1 MRLLLINKS
10 LDFFHQE
17 FSYQQ
22 SANCM
27 DFNKKS
33 WQMEI
38 LYFKDLKCKWNF
50 RARRILAC
58 MHAQLLTLC
67 STLDYGPPGS
77 SVHEILQ
84 AKILEWI
91 ATSSSRGSSQ
101 PRDQTHI
108 SRIASGFST
117 TEPLGKP
124 RRILKGQ
131 LIQLILQMMKQ
142 RPESLNKL
150 SKVTQKTFF
159 LNS

>member
-1 MRLLLINKS
+1 
-10 LDFFHQE
+10 
-17 FSYQQ
+17 
-22 SANCM
+22 
-27 DFNKKS
+27 
-33 WQMEI
+33 
-38 LYFKDLKCKWNF
+38 
-50 RARRILAC
+50 